1 MIKALCISVL
11 TKPDPKVITNAVAQ
25 TLACSMSDVDAT
37 KALVVTW
44 TKDDGT
50 ALPSGIT
57 FVQGTV
63 DNGGVQ
69 KSVLTISAEA
79 AKLLP
84 KGKDVTYKCSAK
96 SSQFASSPKSPAV
109 DVVGKVLDLSKCPSI
124 INCIEY
130 IIQTNSNFV
139 ASL

>member
-11 TKPDPKVITNAVAQ
+11 TKPDPKVITNAVEQ
-25 TLACSMSDVDAT
+25 TLACSMSDVDAA
-37 KALVVTW
+37 KELVVTW
-44 TKDDGT
+44 TKEDGS
-50 ALPSGIT
+50 ALPAGVTSVAGS
-57 FVQGTV
+57 V
-63 DNGGVQ
+63 DAGGVQ

-79 AKLLP
+79 AKSMP
-84 KGKDVTYKCSAK
+84 RGKDVTYKCSAK

-109 DVVGKVLDLSKCPSI
+109 DVVGSVLDLSKCPSI

>member
-25 TLACSMSDVDAT
+25 TLECSMSDVDAA
-37 KALVVTW
+37 KDLVVTW
-44 TKDDGT
+44 TQDDDS
-50 ALPSGIT
+50 ALPAGVTSVPGS
-57 FVQGTV
+57 V
-63 DNGGVQ
+63 DGSGVQ
-69 KSVLTISAEA
+69 KSVLTISAVA

-96 SSQFASSPKSPAV
+96 SSQFASSPKSPPV
-109 DVVGKVLDLSKCPSI
+109 EVVGKVLDLSKCPSI